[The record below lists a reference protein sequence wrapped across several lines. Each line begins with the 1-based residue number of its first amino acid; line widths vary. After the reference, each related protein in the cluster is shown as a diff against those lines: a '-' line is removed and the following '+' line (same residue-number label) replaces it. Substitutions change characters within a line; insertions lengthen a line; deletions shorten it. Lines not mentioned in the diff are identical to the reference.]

1 MGIIIMASGCF
12 PSKKTTEIFSPDGK
26 ERLEVGLISVWG
38 LPLPGPE
45 PPDKIY
51 KSAYIKGYT
60 IDNEKIFSFDLN
72 GQLNRF
78 RDPLSTCDVQWSN
91 DSKFFAV
98 KSHVDLNIYDSS
110 GNTNWKL
117 KLKRNEKPASIRW
130 KKNVQ
135 ELIAIIKSYESDNGI
150 GDPIDSIGFR
160 VLSINP
166 YDKVE
171 KRVYSV
177 ETKPVS
183 YIYSTLGEDEH
194 EISPDATYFIFS
206 DGDKVHLLNL
216 ETHSVE
222 NDFAAKGNLINIRW
236 IDNWTVLLEFLVK
249 IERDP
254 LKKYS
259 IAAPDYDERFFL
271 YKLREKSLEDCT
283 SEITKY
289 SRVERFSKGWY
300 KKFFESKRKLGEIK

>member
-1 MGIIIMASGCF
+1 MASGCF
-12 PSKKTTEIFSPDGK
+12 PSKRTTEILSPDGK
-26 ERLEVGLISVWG
+26 ERLEVGLISVWS

-72 GQLNRF
+72 ERLNRF

-98 KSHVDLNIYDSS
+98 KSHVDLNVYDSS

-135 ELIAIIKSYESDNGI
+135 ELIATIKSYESDNGI
-150 GDPIDSIGFR
+150 GDPIDSTGIR
-160 VLSINP
+160 VLNIKP
-166 YDKVE
+166 AE
-171 KRVYSV
+171 KAEKEVYSIK
-177 ETKPVS
+177 TKPVS
-183 YIYSTLGEDEH
+183 YVYSTLGEYEH

-206 DGDKVHLLNL
+206 DGDNVHLLNL
-216 ETHSVE
+216 ETNSVE
-222 NDFAAKGNLINIRW
+222 NDFAAIGNLINIRW
-236 IDNWTVLLEFLVK
+236 IDSRAVLLEFLVR

-254 LKKYS
+254 SKKYKT
-259 IAAPDYDERFFL
+259 IDPYYDERFLL
-271 YKLREKSLEDCT
+271 YKLREKTLEDCT

-289 SRVERFSKGWY
+289 SRDERFSKGWY
-300 KKFFESKRKLGEIK
+300 KKFLIQNAN